1 MAPTDDENEAERDP
15 RWPSGEEL
23 VVAINLEIR
32 KAIRRHKLMGI
43 PLLLQTLTV
52 QYAGFPPRRSRWIS
66 KSSQTIC
73 FFLDTLLKIGVQ

>member
-32 KAIRRHKLMGI
+32 KAIRRHKLMGNPI
-43 PLLLQTLTV
+43 ATANPDGSV
-52 QYAGFPPRRSRWIS
+52 RWIPPEE
-66 KSSQTIC
+66 IEVD
-73 FFLDTLLKIGVQ
+73 LEE